1 MYIHSTHKRREKKI
15 GSINFFLSNKLSKD
29 DEYKIKIENFSELI

>member
-1 MYIHSTHKRREKKI
+1 MYIHNAHKREKK
-15 GSINFFLSNKLSKD
+15 NREYKFFLSNKLSKD